1 MQGFSTGAFRY
12 YSHTQ
17 NYMRKKVESMSVKK
31 PVVPAAAEAPAAEA
45 KPARKTAKSAV
56 KTEKAPKTEKTA
68 HKGRPPLSPEI
79 YVEFAGK
86 QYNITDLVDR
96 AKADYRL
103 THKVGVP
110 SCQIYVKP
118 EEEAAY
124 YVVNKV
130 GTLQIAICANH
141 FGIPTFVTGAPDI
154 GHETKDTVKIE
165 MRDPEFTLQAMGV
178 RTAAQG
184 VKGYYP
190 AFDMTPP
197 HLISGIVTDRGVFSP
212 FDLHRYFQSGG
223 AGEYD
228 TVV

>member
-1 MQGFSTGAFRY
+1 
-12 YSHTQ
+12 
-17 NYMRKKVESMSVKK
+17 MSVKK
-31 PVVPAAAEAPAAEA
+31 PAAAEAPAAEA

-103 THKVGVP
+103 THKVGVQ
-110 SCQIYVKP
+110 SCKIYVKP

-130 GTLQIAICANH
+130 GGKL
-141 FGIPTFVTGAPDI
+141 P
-154 GHETKDTVKIE
+154 
-165 MRDPEFTLQAMGV
+165 L
-178 RTAAQG
+178 
-184 VKGYYP
+184 
-190 AFDMTPP
+190 
-197 HLISGIVTDRGVFSP
+197 
-212 FDLHRYFQSGG
+212 
-223 AGEYD
+223 
-228 TVV
+228 

>member
-1 MQGFSTGAFRY
+1 MR
-12 YSHTQ
+12 
-17 NYMRKKVESMSVKK
+17 RKKLLYSYMLPFETKFFLPVHSGIFPHAKLYEKRTVESMSVKK

-56 KTEKAPKTEKTA
+56 KRRSPQTEKTA

-103 THKVGVP
+103 THKVGVQ
-110 SCQIYVKP
+110 SCKIYVKP

-130 GTLQIAICANH
+130 GGKL
-141 FGIPTFVTGAPDI
+141 P
-154 GHETKDTVKIE
+154 
-165 MRDPEFTLQAMGV
+165 L
-178 RTAAQG
+178 
-184 VKGYYP
+184 
-190 AFDMTPP
+190 
-197 HLISGIVTDRGVFSP
+197 
-212 FDLHRYFQSGG
+212 
-223 AGEYD
+223 
-228 TVV
+228 